1 MLKHF
6 NDGWE
11 ISKKHNKVFP
21 AQKYD
26 VWAIFRNCRLD
37 KPDHLIV
44 HVGTNDLNSEVSSKS
59 IAKLIV
65 DLAMSV
71 KTKSNDVSVS
81 NIVLTTDNPLLK
93 LSRM

>member
-1 MLKHF
+1 M
-6 NDGWE
+6 
-11 ISKKHNKVFP
+11 
-21 AQKYD
+21 
-26 VWAIFRNCRLD
+26 
-37 KPDHLIV
+37 

-59 IAKLIV
+59 IAKLTV